1 MGTTYPRYTFA
12 TCSRKY
18 RSHILKVSLI
28 LLLAKLLLIS
38 LPGATHA
45 DELTISLTVT
55 AFTTDVCRGSDVRLS
70 FDYTL
75 RNNSSTHNWEGSFGD
90 QFEIISSLH
99 LLPNETYSFYT
110 QGDIII
116 NVDEYKNSALASGKF
131 DDTEETLASA
141 KTESK
146 ITGHPCTISISKT
159 PDPSSLCG
167 PQDTEITFTF
177 EVTNNSNFFD
187 VYGSIV
193 DDDFGDIGNF
203 NLVPGASQS
212 YTRNTTINS
221 PMSSYAEAEGNFSDQ
236 AETYAFALVL
246 ATVGYDTE
254 PPSITCRSDTT
265 VVTCDPDGAVV
276 EFIISAT
283 DNCSDEPVISCS
295 PASGSLFPVGTTTV
309 NCTATDDASN
319 LSTCSFD
326 VTVEENNQPPDI
338 ADISVSPDLLW
349 PPDNKMQD
357 VVVNYTVSSVCLTQ
371 CRLEVSSNEPV
382 VSTGL
387 GDKSPDWEII
397 DANTLKLRAERAGS
411 GNGRIYTIDIICT
424 DNLGNVNTV
433 STEVT
438 VPHDMSRRM
447 VTAEAEDAEPGIP
460 VGQYELYESYPN
472 PFNPTTTIRFDI
484 PEPSIVRLTV
494 YDVVG
499 REIATLYEGSV
510 DAGRYQ
516 QDWTTYGQSGKTVSS
531 GIYFIQLTAISL
543 SDGRKFQA
551 MNKVLLM
558 K

>member
-1 MGTTYPRYTFA
+1 MGTSYPRHTFA
-12 TCSRKY
+12 TRSREY
-18 RSHILKVSLI
+18 RSYILKVSHI
-28 LLLAKLLLIS
+28 LLLAQLLLIS
-38 LPGATHA
+38 LPGVTHA

-55 AFTTDVCRGSDVRLS
+55 TFTTDVCRGSDGRLS
-70 FDYTL
+70 FDYTI

-90 QFEIISSLH
+90 QFEIIPSLH

-116 NVDEYKNSALASGKF
+116 NVDEYKNSALASGNF
-131 DDTEETLASA
+131 DDPEETPASA
-141 KTESK
+141 NTESK
-146 ITGHPCTISISKT
+146 INGHPCTISLTKT
-159 PDPSSLCG
+159 PDPGSLCG
-167 PQDTEITFTF
+167 LQDTEITFTF

-212 YTRNTTINS
+212 YTRTTTINS

-246 ATVGYDTE
+246 ASVGYDTE

-309 NCTATDDASN
+309 NCTATDNASN
-319 LSTCSFD
+319 VSMCSFD

-357 VVVNYTVSSVCLTQ
+357 VEVNYTVSSMCPTQ

-382 VSTGL
+382 AGTGN
-387 GDKSPDWEII
+387 KSPDWEII
-397 DANTLKLRAERAGS
+397 DANTLKLRAERAGI

-438 VPHDMSRRM
+438 VPHDISRMM
-447 VTAEAEDAEPGIP
+447 VGADAGDAEPGIP

-472 PFNPTTTIRFDI
+472 PFNPSTTIRFDI

-499 REIATLYEGSV
+499 REIAILYEGSV

-516 QDWTTYGQSGKTVSS
+516 KDWTTYGQSGNKVSS
-531 GIYFIQLTAISL
+531 GIYFIQLTATSL

-551 MNKVLLM
+551 MNKVLLL